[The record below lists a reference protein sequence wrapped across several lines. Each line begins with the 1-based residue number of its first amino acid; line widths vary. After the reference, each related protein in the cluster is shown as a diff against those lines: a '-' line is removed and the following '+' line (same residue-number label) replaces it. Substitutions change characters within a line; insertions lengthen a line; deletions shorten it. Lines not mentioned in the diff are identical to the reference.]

1 MAIGRDQG
9 GPLSTARAGRF
20 GTKKHAPGVQNP
32 YGPSGYR
39 AGRRAH
45 ARPLANRFFAR
56 SYRRRIRSR
65 GLLLLLRCTSQ
76 LICSTCHAP
85 HTPLQQV
92 HTPAATLDPDTAAA
106 VNQLAAEPT
115 RPMATLPFI
124 LFDNMLRSK
133 TQVVDDTIP
142 TKTSLKAVHNEGC
155 AFTTAFTHISYTQ
168 FQPTTSSK
176 PRTNHRS
183 SATHRQNE
191 PSEHYIHAAGRGMPP

>member
-92 HTPAATLDPDTAAA
+92 HTPAATLDPDTAAG
-106 VNQLAAEPT
+106 NHGQIRPT
-115 RPMATLPFI
+115 SAGPRMNLSPVPGAPL
-124 LFDNMLRSK
+124 LLGLL
-133 TQVVDDTIP
+133 
-142 TKTSLKAVHNEGC
+142 LKGAQKGKKRFSRLC
-155 AFTTAFTHISYTQ
+155 L
-168 FQPTTSSK
+168 
-176 PRTNHRS
+176 
-183 SATHRQNE
+183 
-191 PSEHYIHAAGRGMPP
+191 